1 MATASPLAPRTLKGA
16 FIRLDET
23 GIGAVPQ
30 IIVFQY
36 NPENLTRKFKPYE
49 PPADKE
55 GAQVDAT
62 ARVAP
67 YDPDEE
73 MDVVISLDAIDD
85 LEEPEIH
92 PQAVVAGVSD
102 RLAALEMLMYPST
115 ETGLLSSAVN
125 AIAGALGMGGG
136 EAVPVNPEVPV
147 VLFAWGPGRVVPV
160 KITAF
165 TIEEQAFN
173 SALYPIRAKVTVG
186 IKVLTEDYFNAKKRT
201 GGTTLTPAEELAC
214 SAYRYTK
221 KQKEILAAANVA
233 NSVESVLSTLPF

>member
-1 MATASPLAPRTLKGA
+1 MATASPLAPKILKGA

-30 IIVFQY
+30 VIVFQY

-92 PQAVVAGVSD
+92 PQAVVVGVSD

-115 ETGLLSSAVN
+115 QTGLLSSAVN
-125 AIAGALGMGGG
+125 AIAGVLGVGGG

-147 VLFAWGPGRVVPV
+147 VLFAWGPGRVLPV

-173 SALYPIRAKVTVG
+173 SALYPIRAKATVG
-186 IKVLTEDYFNAKKRT
+186 VKVLTEDYFNSKRHT
-201 GGTTLTPAEELAC
+201 GNATLTPAEELAC

-233 NSVESVLSTLPF
+233 NSIESVLSTLPF